1 MSFLSWDILL
11 FALKWVFLGLIYVAL
26 SILLLAVRREM
37 SLRLKENRRLA
48 SAAPGRL
55 RVLDAGGDTHTRPGT
70 ILQLSPE
77 TSLGAEEGNEILLHD
92 SYVSGYHARL
102 HWDGASW
109 WVEDL
114 GSRNGTSVDGRPC
127 PPRSP
132 QRVSPGANI
141 QVGDMIFELLD

>member
-11 FALKWVFLGLIYVAL
+11 FGLKWVFLGLIYVAL
-26 SILLLAVRREM
+26 GILLLSVRREM
-37 SLRLKENRRLA
+37 SVRLKENRRLA

-55 RVLDAGGDTHTRPGT
+55 RVLEAGSDAHTRPGA
-70 ILQLSPE
+70 IHQLSPE
-77 TSLGAEEGNEILLHD
+77 TSLGAEEGNDIVLHD

-114 GSRNGTSVDGRPC
+114 GSRNGTYVNGRLC
-127 PPRSP
+127 PPHSP
-132 QRVSPGANI
+132 QEISPGANLH
-141 QVGDMIFELLD
+141 VGDMIFELLD